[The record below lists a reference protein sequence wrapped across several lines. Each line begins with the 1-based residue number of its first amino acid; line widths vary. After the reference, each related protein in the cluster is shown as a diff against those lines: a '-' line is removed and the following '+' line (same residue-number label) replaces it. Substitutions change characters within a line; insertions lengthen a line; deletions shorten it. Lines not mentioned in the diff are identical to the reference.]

1 MLYNTGAIR
10 VIYLLHFH
18 FQRFHCNHSPVVH
31 GAMGCGQK
39 SYKAS
44 VAVPPVPVQVP
55 SQMQLA
61 PSVTSVTSVANDR
74 VIMRPV
80 VHGAIGC
87 GQNRFKLVWRCHQFL
102 SGFLGKGHFSECRV
116 SHVCQKMVR
125 TYCPWSHGLRP
136 KKL

>member
-61 PSVTSVTSVANDR
+61 PSVTSVTSVANDLLFLYL
-74 VIMRPV
+74 PFV
-80 VHGAIGC
+80 VLG
-87 GQNRFKLVWRCHQFL
+87 NQFP
-102 SGFLGKGHFSECRV
+102 FC
-116 SHVCQKMVR
+116 
-125 TYCPWSHGLRP
+125 YYINWSFQQLCSF
-136 KKL
+136 